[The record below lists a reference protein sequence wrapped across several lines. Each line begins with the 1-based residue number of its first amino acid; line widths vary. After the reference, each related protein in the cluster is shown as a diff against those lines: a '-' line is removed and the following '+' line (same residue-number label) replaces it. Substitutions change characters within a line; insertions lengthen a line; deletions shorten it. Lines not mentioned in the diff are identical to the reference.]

1 MELLTRFDDSTVT
14 IYNHH
19 SDANHH
25 NNIRALPSVTMRPER
40 SMCPVP
46 VQRSDVPK
54 TNACTSEYPHKT
66 LSVVVET

>member
-40 SMCPVP
+40 SLWVLVCKANIV
-46 VQRSDVPK
+46 SI
-54 TNACTSEYPHKT
+54 
-66 LSVVVET
+66 